1 MFAGMHGPVFVTSR
15 GSCWSP
21 PFGFPIPSLAFGL
34 DMVVFQV
41 RRIVLVLCSSYKSL
55 ALGQDAQWGLSDD
68 LCADCPEGYVL
79 E

>member
-1 MFAGMHGPVFVTSR
+1 M
-15 GSCWSP
+15 
-21 PFGFPIPSLAFGL
+21 
-34 DMVVFQV
+34 FQV